1 VALPTTPSHA
11 PLQIP
16 GGPELVLILLNL
28 VILAAVAVGIIGG
41 LGFFILRVRSGGDVE
56 ERLERIERKVGGLEA
71 RVEDLNERVSE
82 LEE

>member
-1 VALPTTPSHA
+1 ML